1 MGSRGT
7 NGEGAG
13 QEVEREKDSKKDK
26 KGRTESPGELAPPLC
41 PQRGSHLLLP
51 SYAASLR

>member
-26 KGRTESPGELAPPLC
+26 KGRTESPGELAQAMVPHEF
-41 PQRGSHLLLP
+41 R
-51 SYAASLR
+51 

>member
-26 KGRTESPGELAPPLC
+26 KGRTESPGELAQAVAPHEF
-41 PQRGSHLLLP
+41 S
-51 SYAASLR
+51 

>member
-13 QEVEREKDSKKDK
+13 QEVESEKDSKKDK
-26 KGRTESPGELAPPLC
+26 KGRTESPGELAQAVAPHEF
-41 PQRGSHLLLP
+41 S
-51 SYAASLR
+51 